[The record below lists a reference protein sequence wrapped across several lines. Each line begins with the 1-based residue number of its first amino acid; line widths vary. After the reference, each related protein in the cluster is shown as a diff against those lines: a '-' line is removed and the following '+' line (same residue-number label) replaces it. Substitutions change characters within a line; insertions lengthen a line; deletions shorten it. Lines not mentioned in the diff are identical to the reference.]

1 MPHLD
6 WDPVAFPVSHS
17 LLAMIAGYLQTCC
30 CLFSSCLAYF
40 KTQIIVSPNALPVS
54 TDMDLAVCTA
64 SSFVFMNVE
73 DPHSFIS
80 LVHFHLTFGC
90 AKSLKMLS
98 YRDAKRR

>member
-17 LLAMIAGYLQTCC
+17 LLAMIAGYLQTC
-30 CLFSSCLAYF
+30 YF

-73 DPHSFIS
+73 DPHSIVS
-80 LVHFHLTFGC
+80 LVHVHLTFGC
-90 AKSLKMLS
+90 TKSLKMLS
-98 YRDAKRR
+98 YRDAKGR